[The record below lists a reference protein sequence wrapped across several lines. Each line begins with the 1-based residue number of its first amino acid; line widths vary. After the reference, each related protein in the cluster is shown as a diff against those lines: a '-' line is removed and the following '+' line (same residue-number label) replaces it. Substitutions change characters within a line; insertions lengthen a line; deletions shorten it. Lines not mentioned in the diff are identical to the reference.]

1 MPDPISVI
9 IPARDEDGTIA
20 QVVATMRGLRDVAEV
35 VVIDNG
41 SSDDTAQQADAAGA
55 RVIHE
60 PRPGMG
66 HAVRSGVAAARN
78 AWVMKVDAD
87 LGRFD
92 TRLFARMAE
101 ARAPGVGLVKGAWND
116 PADPMPMTRLLV
128 APALRQM
135 FPGLCGLRAPNSGIY
150 LFDRSRIAHERL
162 TGDYAVDLDVMLR
175 IHAAGAEVAEVD
187 IGRIVHDSRDLGH
200 YSRMAEQILAFLLSL
215 QPLGLL
221 QEVVVMAEDDA
232 QALRNAAG
240 LMAGKLIAGA
250 RVTACLGEA
259 GQHLDTLAGFP
270 TFRSV
275 PLGQA
280 AGLAPHANAAS
291 LCIVAPATGSARAE
305 AEALA
310 ARVTRPAELWE
321 MPGGAGWVPDVAVDP
336 GEGSA
341 LRRAALGR
349 LAPGQGAPRRELFR
363 RAALRRP

>member
-9 IPARDEDGTIA
+9 IPARDEGGTIA
-20 QVVATMRGLRDVAEV
+20 PVVATMSGLACVAEV

-41 SSDDTAQQADAAGA
+41 SDDDTAAQAEAAGA

-60 PRPGMG
+60 TRPGMG
-66 HAVRSGVAAARN
+66 HAVRSGVAAA
-78 AWVMKVDAD
+78 AHDWVMKVDAD
-87 LGRFD
+87 LDRFD
-92 TRLFARMAE
+92 TSLFARMAE
-101 ARAPGVGLVKGAWND
+101 ARAPGVGLVKGAWTD

-135 FPGLCGLRAPNSGIY
+135 FPGLGGLRAPNSGIY
-150 LFDRSRIAHERL
+150 LVDRSRIAHERL

-187 IGRIVHDSRDLGH
+187 IGRIVHDTRDPGH
-200 YSRMAEQILAFLLSL
+200 YGRMAEQILAFLLSR

-221 QEVVVMAEDDA
+221 EEVVVMAEDDA
-232 QALRNAAG
+232 QALRHAAG
-240 LMAGKLIAGA
+240 LMARKLIAGA

-259 GQHLDTLAGFP
+259 GPHLDRLAGFP
-270 TFRSV
+270 TFRAV
-275 PLGQA
+275 PLVQA
-280 AGLAPHANAAS
+280 AGIAPQANAAA
-291 LCIVAPATGSARAE
+291 LCIVAPATGPARAE

-310 ARVTRPAELWE
+310 DRARLPAELWE

-341 LRRAALGR
+341 LRRAALGP
-349 LAPGQGAPRRELFR
+349 LAPGSEPHPRELFR
-363 RAALRRP
+363 RVWLRRP